1 MTSEK
6 SQSPI
11 FFLPPAVELFMA
23 GEIFSAIDKIN
34 NYCWLDS
41 VERVC
46 PLRGNAAFTSQII

>member
-6 SQSPI
+6 SQSP
-11 FFLPPAVELFMA
+11 FFSPARCQVIYGREF
-23 GEIFSAIDKIN
+23 FAIDKIN

-41 VERVC
+41 VERGC